1 MTFSGLIITIL
12 NLIHLFHSAVHALS
26 EKRKEICDWDG
37 TQSIGTPLYLFTLK
51 CTYSII
57 APKWNYYYNANTKVD
72 CAMWPCFLCI
82 VCVVWELPR
91 QASCGPLYLSKVL
104 ERDWCLLKPCR
115 PARWPLMGT
124 VLILSKCTR
133 LLLWTSR
140 EREERKS
147 RAKKGS
153 RREKE
158 KKRGKECEKNWKT
171 DQQEPESKISKK
183 QSIPAGGR
191 GLYQCRFNE

>member
-1 MTFSGLIITIL
+1 MQHNSTYGPIMITL
-12 NLIHLFHSAVHALS
+12 TPKLTVPCDHVFFAL
-26 EKRKEICDWDG
+26 C
-37 TQSIGTPLYLFTLK
+37 
-51 CTYSII
+51 
-57 APKWNYYYNANTKVD
+57 V
-72 CAMWPCFLCI
+72 LC
-82 VCVVWELPR
+82 VRELPR

-153 RREKE
+153 RREKD

-183 QSIPAGGR
+183 AEYSSGREGFISADLMSSIWVR
-191 GLYQCRFNE
+191 DMC